1 MNRLETKRN
10 KILLVDDHLPILD
23 LLSMRLGSVGYET
36 MTAPSGEDAIAQLSV
51 TRPDLM
57 ITDLRMDGMDG
68 MALFEYVHERHPQ
81 LPVIILT
88 AHGSIPEA
96 VRATKRGVFGFL
108 TKPFESEELLGQV
121 ADALRLTGDE
131 GGNGS
136 AATEE
141 WCRDVLTRSP
151 MMEELLTQAKL
162 VAQGE
167 ANVLIQGENG
177 TGKETLARAIHAAST
192 RASGPFEALSCGAV
206 TEALLESELFGHT
219 KGSISGAATSSP
231 GVLRAASGGT
241 LFLDEVG
248 EMPSAL
254 QVKLLRVLQEK
265 RVRPLGSTEYVSVDV
280 RVLSS
285 TRRDLE
291 QEVAAGAFR
300 EDLYYRLNV
309 LRLDVPALTERRED
323 IPLLANHFLR
333 EVAEAAGKPVR
344 GFAPQAMEA
353 LMAASG
359 TAGDVSDRLASGR
372 PSSDGRGLG
381 RDPAVQR
388 CAARV
393 RARLLRP
400 DPQGDGR
407 KREPRC
413 GPGGAKPDGVLQ
425 APAAPQAHPGGLPDD
440 HELNERS
447 PRAAGTRARASSS
460 AIKTRVATEAASPA
474 RRPGGA

>member
-353 LMAASG
+353 LMAGSWPGNVRQLRNIVEQAALLATSPI
-359 TAGDVSDRLASGR
+359 VSPQVVRQAMGADSVEIQ
-372 PSSDGRGLG
+372 PFSDARREFE
-381 RDPAVQR
+381 RDYF
-388 CAARV
+388 V
-393 RARLLRP
+393 RILKAT
-400 DPQGDGR
+400 
-407 KREPRC
+407 
-413 GPGGAKPDGVLQ
+413 GGNV
-425 APAAPQAHPGGLPDD
+425 
-440 HELNERS
+440 S
-447 PRAAGTRARASSS
+447 RAAVLAERNR
-460 AIKTRVATEAASPA
+460 TEFYKLLQRHKLTPA
-474 RRPGGA
+474 DFRTTTN

>member
-23 LLSMRLGSVGYET
+23 LLSMRLASVGYET

-68 MALFEYVHERHPQ
+68 MALFDYVHERHPQ

-108 TKPFESEELLGQV
+108 TKPFEAEELLGQV

-131 GGNGS
+131 GGAGPV
-136 AATEE
+136 AAEE

-151 MMEELLTQAKL
+151 VMEELLTRTKL
-162 VAQGE
+162 VAQGDG
-167 ANVLIQGENG
+167 NVLIQGESG
-177 TGKETLARAIHAAST
+177 TGKDVLAQAIHAASS
-192 RASGPFEALSCGAV
+192 RAAGPFVALNCGAV

-280 RVLSS
+280 RVLSA

-309 LRLDVPALTERRED
+309 LRLDVPALAERRED

-353 LMAASG
+353 LMAGGWPGNVRQLRNVVEQAALLTTSPI
-359 TAGDVSDRLASGR
+359 VSPQVVRQAMGADSAEIQ
-372 PSSDGRGLG
+372 PFSDARREFE
-381 RDPAVQR
+381 RDYF
-388 CAARV
+388 V
-393 RARLLRP
+393 RILKAT
-400 DPQGDGR
+400 
-407 KREPRC
+407 
-413 GPGGAKPDGVLQ
+413 GGNV
-425 APAAPQAHPGGLPDD
+425 
-440 HELNERS
+440 S
-447 PRAAGTRARASSS
+447 RAAVLAERNR
-460 AIKTRVATEAASPA
+460 TEFYKLLQRHKLTPA
-474 RRPGGA
+474 DFRSTTN